1 MDNRNR
7 KKVIKAV
14 ARKFFHDMREFTQ
27 KDIVDALEDALE
39 SNKSLQ
45 KHNEALTKE
54 NAKLR
59 KQLGLEEY

>member
-14 ARKFFHDMREFTQ
+14 TKKFFADIREFTQ

-39 SNKSLQ
+39 DNMRLQ
-45 KHNEALTKE
+45 KRNQELMRE
-54 NAKLR
+54 NSKLR
-59 KQLGLEEY
+59 KKLGDDEY